1 MAKHFK
7 EKKKKKKI
15 KKEKT
20 QGSIEKRIERKSEK
34 KIGIVSKIFLML
46 FIIIFLYSAINLF
59 IWLKS
64 NIELEKNEKEI
75 FSQVQTVDD
84 STGNEIKIDFEKLV
98 AINQD
103 AKAWINIDNT
113 NINYPIVQ
121 TDNNEYYLKRDIN
134 KNYSSCGSIFLDCD
148 SSSDFTDKNTVIY
161 GHNLLNGKM
170 FANLEKIVN
179 EELGKNVE
187 IEIYTP
193 TQKLEYEIFSAYV
206 GEANIEM
213 KTNNSY
219 EEILSK
225 SELDFEYDENIK
237 ENNIVT
243 LITCGANSQNRIV
256 VSGLKK

>member
-1 MAKHFK
+1 
-7 EKKKKKKI
+7 
-15 KKEKT
+15 
-20 QGSIEKRIERKSEK
+20 
-34 KIGIVSKIFLML
+34 
-46 FIIIFLYSAINLF
+46 
-59 IWLKS
+59 
-64 NIELEKNEKEI
+64 
-75 FSQVQTVDD
+75 
-84 STGNEIKIDFEKLV
+84 
-98 AINQD
+98 
-103 AKAWINIDNT
+103 
-113 NINYPIVQ
+113 
-121 TDNNEYYLKRDIN
+121 
-134 KNYSSCGSIFLDCD
+134 
-148 SSSDFTDKNTVIY
+148 
-161 GHNLLNGKM
+161 M